1 MVLYLSFHLTF
12 LFFFVGLKDDCSL
25 GIEILIGM
33 L

>member
-12 LFFFVGLKDDCSL
+12 FFFVGLKDDCSL